1 MMTSEVDV
9 PLSLLH
15 IHRRS
20 SNIASKLKKRKSKVK
35 AKLVSESRKTI
46 FCLSESN
53 PDVVSKGSDESR
65 IDIKIARKETPYFK
79 QRTGVVYSTI
89 RMISD
94 VPTFVGGDGQNY
106 TVKAGDIA
114 VIPLDQAMVLY
125 NRGMAVLMVDEA

>member
-1 MMTSEVDV
+1 LPEKR
-9 PLSLLH
+9 PLIL
-15 IHRRS
+15 
-20 SNIASKLKKRKSKVK
+20 SNEQV
-35 AKLVSESRKTI
+35 
-46 FCLSESN
+46 
-53 PDVVSKGSDESR
+53 
-65 IDIKIARKETPYFK
+65 
-79 QRTGVVYSTI
+79 VVYSTI